1 MIGEVIMCHKINSGY
16 KQDYGYVDCDVT
28 EVVTL
33 NGMPTIK
40 VIEHGGS
47 NELLAW
53 YRNNEWVID
62 LD

>member
-1 MIGEVIMCHKINSGY
+1 MIGEIIKCHKINSGY
-16 KQDYGYVDCDVT
+16 KQDYGYCDCNVRQ
-28 EVVTL
+28 VITL
-33 NGMPTIK
+33 NGIPTIK
-40 VIEHGGS
+40 VIEQGGS